1 MGRKL
6 KKVGNFLK
14 KRRREIIIG
23 VCGITGGLIGYK
35 LSKPTIP
42 MKIWDKSSVK
52 KIGEVLSD
60 VPGKVGGVFELGGY
74 TFIGIDDIPIEKAG
88 ELGEKIANKTSLFKN
103 SANIWVAGGKN

>member
-14 KRRREIIIG
+14 KHRREIIIG

-52 KIGEVLSD
+52 KSERFYQMFQERLAAYLNWEV
-60 VPGKVGGVFELGGY
+60 
-74 TFIGIDDIPIEKAG
+74 IP
-88 ELGEKIANKTSLFKN
+88 L
-103 SANIWVAGGKN
+103 